1 MHCGATRR
9 RRSCMF
15 SNRFGFVLISHVGN
29 AERAALVTR
38 SLNSLI
44 KTKITD
50 TDIYSPALEIMYNPS
65 SKFDYGQFTKQL
77 DRNWLVFTDTDKA
90 SGLNGLVSIAA
101 DLLIEEVEN
110 ITHVGFLWDD
120 FYYHPEWGIKL
131 NELVLRHPDAKAW
144 SIYRSSYT
152 RHHRIIGGQSSSG
165 DCLMTMHD
173 GVGLM
178 TVEEW
183 KEYGASKRADFACP
197 ESMGGGNTIDI
208 HHAYERPGDR
218 WATGRDYA
226 QNLGVHANLGRLDQA
241 IDFVGF
247 VE

>member
-1 MHCGATRR
+1 MI
-9 RRSCMF
+9 
-15 SNRFGFVLISHVGN
+15 SNVLN
-29 AERAALVTR
+29 NERAAIVTR
-38 SLNSLI
+38 SFNSLI
-44 KTKITD
+44 KTTIP
-50 TDIYSPALEIMYNPS
+50 DIGINAPALELMYNQS
-65 SKFDYGQFTKQL
+65 STFLYEPLVTQL
-77 DRNWLVFTDTDKA
+77 SKRGWLVFTDTDKA
-90 SGLNGLVSIAA
+90 FGLNALVSTAA
-101 DLLIEEVEN
+101 DLLIEECTN
-110 ITHVGFLWDD
+110 LTHIGFLWDD
-120 FYYHPEWGIKL
+120 FYYHPEWFMKL
-131 NELVLRHPDAKAW
+131 YDLVIRHPDAKAW

-183 KEYGASKRADFACP
+183 KEYGASKRTDFSCP
-197 ESMGGGNTIDI
+197 DSMGGGNTIDI

-226 QNLGVHANLGRLDQA
+226 QNLGVHANLGRLDEA
-241 IDFVGF
+241 VDFVGF